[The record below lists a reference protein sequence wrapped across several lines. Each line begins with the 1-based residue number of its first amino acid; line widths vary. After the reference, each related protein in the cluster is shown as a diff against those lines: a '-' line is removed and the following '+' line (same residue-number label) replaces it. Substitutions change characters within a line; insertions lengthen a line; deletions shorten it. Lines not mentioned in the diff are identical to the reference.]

1 MLGLARARRSV
12 LYRFRIVLDMV
23 MIAIER
29 FFSVFRRAM
38 VMILQ
43 NLDDP
48 ALADM
53 AVAAFIHHTLQLSP
67 QGLKLLQPQFH
78 LFKM

>member
-1 MLGLARARRSV
+1 
-12 LYRFRIVLDMV
+12 MV
-23 MIAIER
+23 MIGIER

-53 AVAAFIHHTLQLSP
+53 AVAAFINHTLQFSP